1 VNGRPASVDAPVYLQ
16 VEPVF
21 ESYVRHG
28 EDERR
33 LQGARVKR
41 MTLTRPDK
49 PLGGSVLVKVVLRI
63 PAGVF
68 YPLRPEAVVVI
79 PETLTELQ
87 TIEVVAS
94 DPHADPD
101 AES

>member
-1 VNGRPASVDAPVYLQ
+1 VTARPASVDAPVYLQ
-16 VEPVF
+16 VEPIFARYKSPV
-21 ESYVRHG
+21 

-41 MTLTRPDK
+41 MTLTRPDR

-79 PETLTELQ
+79 PESLTEVNA
-87 TIEVVAS
+87 IEVVAS
-94 DPHADPD
+94 DPHADDGEPL
-101 AES
+101 